1 MCHYIYTLFVCC
13 DEPKEYDGVNVL
25 DVTYCQH
32 CPVSADSRLY
42 DDDFFHC
49 PSVTS
54 ECLGDSVY
62 RCHECS
68 RDALMQDGNDDRNG
82 DNDPVDDFS
91 EYSDAGSDGGMVS
104 GGMCRRRPRGSGG
117 SVFLG
122 AVAGT
127 FFLVHGCGLITTVP
141 SSLSGAAS

>member
-42 DDDFFHC
+42 DDDFFFC
-49 PSVTS
+49 LSVTS

-68 RDALMQDGNDDRNG
+68 RDALMQDGNDDRNR

-91 EYSDAGSDGGMVS
+91 EYSDEESDGGMD
-104 GGMCRRRPRGSGG
+104 GGM
-117 SVFLG
+117 
-122 AVAGT
+122 A
-127 FFLVHGCGLITTVP
+127 
-141 SSLSGAAS
+141 